1 MCDLYL
7 WYLTLGAQ
15 HTPAHTQ
22 LSPDTAQWFSATRV
36 RDEKE
41 RNETGDGDRCATA
54 TVCCEDAR
62 ERRAFEAC
70 GTALVGVGRLASR
83 ASRAL
88 LKNATSTPHTQ
99 DCCMCGP
106 QARSPQRWAPCVC
119 RAGGTFVKPRVRVRR
134 RGGAFVKPRVRVSLC
149 ISESINTAVI

>member
-54 TVCCEDAR
+54 TVCCEDTLVSVEPSRRVGLRSSAWGGSHR
-62 ERRAFEAC
+62 EQVERC
-70 GTALVGVGRLASR
+70 
-83 ASRAL
+83 
-88 LKNATSTPHTQ
+88 
-99 DCCMCGP
+99 
-106 QARSPQRWAPCVC
+106 
-119 RAGGTFVKPRVRVRR
+119 
-134 RGGAFVKPRVRVSLC
+134 
-149 ISESINTAVI
+149 